1 MGCACFYVVGAVV
14 ISVDRCGT
22 CVCVYENVK
31 KTNVKTLIERGRQAK
46 EPEKYDEKPTYKM
59 FLGYSSGVVVIGDVI
74 VGIEN
79 RDANTNVRFKQK
91 ETLERIFKQLK
102 ASGVQ
107 CFSTPYG

>member
-1 MGCACFYVVGAVV
+1 MGCAYFFCRSSCNFRGPLWRVRIRLRKRY
-14 ISVDRCGT
+14 
-22 CVCVYENVK
+22 
-31 KTNVKTLIERGRQAK
+31 NVKTLIERGRQAK

>member
-1 MGCACFYVVGAVV
+1 
-14 ISVDRCGT
+14 
-22 CVCVYENVK
+22 
-31 KTNVKTLIERGRQAK
+31 
-46 EPEKYDEKPTYKM
+46 M